1 MYFEVSVKNVE
12 SMEGTHAADG
22 LYEYAPY
29 LIFLEELFLLFMV
42 DNLLIKVTIICILHY
57 YAKS

>member
-1 MYFEVSVKNVE
+1 MKNVE

-29 LIFLEELFLLFMV
+29 LIFFEELFLLFMV
-42 DNLLIKVTIICILHY
+42 DNLLIKVTIIGILHD